1 MIHRALLGS
10 MERFMGILIEHYA
23 GKFPAW
29 LAPVQVKILSI
40 SEKFNAYAM
49 EVYNQLKAVGIRVEL
64 DDKEEKIG
72 YKVRNAQMEKV
83 PYSLVVG
90 EKEMENK
97 TVAVR
102 KRDGEQGGTVSVDE
116 FIQSL
121 IKEIEERVI

>member
-1 MIHRALLGS
+1 
-10 MERFMGILIEHYA
+10 
-23 GKFPAW
+23 
-29 LAPVQVKILSI
+29 
-40 SEKFNAYAM
+40 
-49 EVYNQLKAVGIRVEL
+49 
-64 DDKEEKIG
+64 
-72 YKVRNAQMEKV
+72 MEKV

>member
-1 MIHRALLGS
+1 MTGVQTCALPIY
-10 MERFMGILIEHYA
+10 R
-23 GKFPAW
+23 
-29 LAPVQVKILSI
+29 
-40 SEKFNAYAM
+40 
-49 EVYNQLKAVGIRVEL
+49 
-64 DDKEEKIG
+64 EEKIG

-102 KRDGEQGGTVSVDE
+102 KRDKKQGGTVSVDE